1 MPLYRC
7 SALRQGRLVGGRARV
22 YCLHPGEESMMT
34 ILVTGFEPFGGEAL
48 NPSWEAVRRLN
59 GDVGDARIER
69 LLVPTS
75 YADSI
80 GTVTEV
86 IDRLRPAAVVMV
98 GQAGGRAGLSIE
110 RVAVNCDD
118 AQAPDNTGVLHKDAP
133 IVSQGP
139 TAYLTTL
146 PIKQIVAGLR
156 SAGFPAA
163 VSNTAGLFV
172 CNHLFYGV
180 LHHIVIHNLETQ
192 AGFIHVPFLSSCLL
206 GCAWSVR
213 WTPGT
218 ATVPVRRLL
227 AVIRNG

>member
-1 MPLYRC
+1 
-7 SALRQGRLVGGRARV
+7 
-22 YCLHPGEESMMT
+22 MMT

-48 NPSWEAVRRLN
+48 NPSWEAVSRLN
-59 GDVGDARIER
+59 GDTGDARIER
-69 LLVPTS
+69 LLVPTT

-80 GTVTEV
+80 GTVTEA

-98 GQAGGRAGLSIE
+98 GQAGGRAELSIE
-110 RVAVNCDD
+110 RVAINCDD
-118 AQAPDNTGVLHKDAP
+118 AQAPDNGGVLREDAP

-139 TAYLTTL
+139 TAYLATL

-180 LHHIVIHNLETQ
+180 LHHIVTHNLETQ
-192 AGFIHVPFLSSCLL
+192 AGFIHVPFLP
-206 GCAWSVR
+206 GQVVGK
-213 WTPGT
+213 PGT
-218 ATVPVRRLL
+218 PSMSLETMVAGLDCMV
-227 AVIRNG
+227 AVLTSNARP